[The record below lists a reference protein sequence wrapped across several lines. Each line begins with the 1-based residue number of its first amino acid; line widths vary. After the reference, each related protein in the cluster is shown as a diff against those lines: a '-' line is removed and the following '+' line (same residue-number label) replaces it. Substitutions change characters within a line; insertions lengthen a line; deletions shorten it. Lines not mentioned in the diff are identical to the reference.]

1 MPELERELD
10 EDSAV
15 RDYEDRAPRREDRAP
30 RRAAPPRKPIRGHKQ
45 PKRPKKASGAGVL
58 IVIACIVAAAVVGVR
73 LYQAQ
78 SSGSTSNPA
87 ASGPALSPA
96 EAKIDQLVQK
106 MAYAPGAA
114 FFTDVKH
121 GYATVLQCAQFSDPD
136 TCTEELAL
144 SVDGGAHWT
153 RQKLP
158 AEVGQGLSV
167 AGARLYPV
175 GDGAIVLDVP
185 GSLPP
190 EAISNAEASPS
201 ATPDLSQWKAG
212 QRWYTADG
220 GRTWQPRARAATQ
233 SIAEIPAGAR
243 LILPLPDPVPS
254 VGGPAT
260 FATRAQVLMPDGSVR
275 LLTGGPSGQGFTD
288 APVTVAPDGRIWVP
302 GFAMNP
308 TTKAVAVRLLTST
321 DRGHSFV
328 QVPMPKIAAPPMV
341 MTGDGRAVHLVEFD
355 GQGGMRIQRTVNGG
369 TSWQELK
376 PPPALKV
383 QRGEHTQAMIDLV
396 ASGAAGPGGLTVA
409 AMPDGAL
416 LLSNGSNL
424 FRLAPGATTF
434 AKLGGV
440 PTIFGLIP
448 AGPVTLAF
456 GLTSVGAPTFYTTTD
471 GKRWVPF
478 ALT

>member
-1 MPELERELD
+1 MRGESAVPKLERELED
-10 EDSAV
+10 ESV
-15 RDYEDRAPRREDRAP
+15 RDDDREPLRP
-30 RRAAPPRKPIRGHKQ
+30 VPPRKPIRGHKQ
-45 PKRPKKASGAGVL
+45 PKRTSGAGVL
-58 IVIACIVAAAVVGVR
+58 IVVACIVAAAVVGVR
-73 LYQAQ
+73 LYQAR
-78 SSGSTSNPA
+78 SGSSKSAEPA
-87 ASGPALSPA
+87 STGPVLSPA
-96 EAKIDQLVQK
+96 EAKVDQLVQK
-106 MAYAPGAA
+106 MAYAPGSA
-114 FFTDVKH
+114 FFTDLKR
-121 GYATVLQCAQFSDPD
+121 GYATVLRCTQFSDPD

-144 SVDGGAHWT
+144 TVDGGAHWT
-153 RQKLP
+153 RQELP
-158 AEVGQGLSV
+158 TEVGKGLRV

-190 EAISNAEASPS
+190 EAVPDTDASPS
-201 ATPDLSQWKAG
+201 ATPDLSKWKPG

-220 GRTWQPRARAATQ
+220 GRTWQRRARVPAQA
-233 SIAEIPAGAR
+233 IEEIPPGGR
-243 LILPLPDPVPS
+243 LILPLPDPAPT
-254 VGGPAT
+254 VGTGSA

-288 APVTVAPDGRIWVP
+288 APVTVAADGRIWVP

-308 TTKAVAVRLLTST
+308 KTKAVAVRLLVSG
-321 DRGHSFV
+321 DRGRTFARVS
-328 QVPMPKIAAPPMV
+328 MPKISAPPTV
-341 MTGDGRAVHLVEFD
+341 VTGDGRAVHLVEYD
-355 GQGGMRIQRTVNGG
+355 GEGAMRIQRTTNGG

-396 ASGAAGPGGLTVA
+396 ASGAAGPGGLTTA
-409 AMPDGAL
+409 PMRDGSL

-434 AKLGGV
+434 TKVAGV
-440 PTIFGLIP
+440 PTVFGLIP

-456 GLTSVGAPTFYTTTD
+456 GLTKVGTPTFYATTD

-478 ALT
+478 ALS